1 MTLLHVNA
9 IGCLWSLADRNGP
22 DLDTLLAELPPDMPV
37 PILVHGFRYAPEVA
51 HRDPHRFIL
60 SHAETLADGDLPWPR
75 HLGISEAG
83 PDLAIAFGWN
93 AYGSFWRARSE
104 AARAGLA
111 LAALIARI
119 RARSPG
125 RRVTVLAHS
134 LGARVVLS
142 ALPALS
148 PGDIGRAILLF
159 PAVLR
164 TEVAT
169 AMATGGGR
177 TAEIVNVT
185 SRENRLFDLCATLL
199 ASGGLRRP
207 VGRGLS
213 GRYAGW
219 CDLRIDCP
227 ETLGRLRGLGF
238 RIGGRDRRI
247 CHWSSYMR
255 PGVFALYRALIADAV
270 PLPLDRLAPS
280 GRLPTAPGDWAA
292 PCDAA
297 GFAVN

>member
-9 IGCLWSLADRNGP
+9 NGCLWSPADRDGP
-22 DLDTLLAELPPDMPV
+22 DLDTLLAALPADMPV

-60 SHAETLADGDLPWPR
+60 SLAETLPDGDLPWPR
-75 HLGISEAG
+75 HLGVSAAG

-93 AYGSFWRARSE
+93 AFGSFWRARSE

-148 PGDIGRAILLF
+148 AGDIDRAVLLF

-164 TEVAT
+164 AEVAV
-169 AMATGGGR
+169 AMATGAGR
-177 TAEIVNVT
+177 HAEIVNVT

-219 CDLRIDCP
+219 CDLRIDCAQ
-227 ETLGRLRGLGF
+227 TLDHLRGLGF
-238 RIGGRDRRI
+238 RIGGRDRRV

-255 PGVFALYRALIADAV
+255 PGVFALYRALIADAA

-280 GRLPTAPGDWAA
+280 GRPPTAPDDWAA

>member
-9 IGCLWSLADRNGP
+9 NGCLWSPNDRDGP
-22 DLDTLLAELPPDMPV
+22 ELDDLLAALPEEMPV
-37 PILVHGFRYAPEVA
+37 PVLVHGFRYAPELA
-51 HRDPHRFIL
+51 HRDPHRLIL
-60 SHAETLADGDLPWPR
+60 SHAESLADGDLPWPR
-75 HLGISEAG
+75 HLGISKAG

-93 AYGSFWRARSE
+93 AHGSFWRARSE

-111 LAALIARI
+111 LAALIVRI

-134 LGARVVLS
+134 LGARVALS

-164 TEVAT
+164 AEAEM
-169 AMATGGGR
+169 AMATGAGR

-185 SRENRLFDLCATLL
+185 SRENRLFDLCATFL

-207 VGRGLS
+207 VGRGLA
-213 GRYAGW
+213 GQYPGW

-227 ETLGRLRGLGF
+227 ETLDHLRDLGF
-238 RIGGRDRRI
+238 QIGGRDRHI

-255 PGVFALYRALIADAV
+255 PGVFALYRALIAEAAA
-270 PLPLDRLAPS
+270 LPLDRLVPQAPS
-280 GRLPTAPGDWAA
+280 LAPDLWPT
-292 PCDAA
+292 PCDRVEIAL
-297 GFAVN
+297 N

>member
-9 IGCLWSLADRNGP
+9 TGCLWSPSDRDGP
-22 DLDTLLAELPPDMPV
+22 DLDTLLAALPPDMPV
-37 PILVHGFRYAPEVA
+37 PILVHGFRYAPDVC
-51 HRDPHRFIL
+51 RRNPHHLIL
-60 SHAETLADGDLPWPR
+60 SHAERLADGDLPWPR

-93 AYGSFWRARSE
+93 ANGSFWRARAE

-125 RRVTVLAHS
+125 RKVTVLAHS

-164 TEVAT
+164 TEVAA
-169 AMATGGGR
+169 AMATGAGR

-207 VGRGLS
+207 VGAGLS
-213 GRYAGW
+213 GHYAGW
-219 CDLRIDCP
+219 CDLRIDCAA
-227 ETLGRLRGLGF
+227 TLDHLRGLGF
-238 RIGGRDRRI
+238 HIGGRDRRI

-255 PGVFALYRALIADAV
+255 PGVFALYRALIAEAA
-270 PLPLDRLAPS
+270 PLPLDRLAPQS
-280 GRLPTAPGDWAA
+280 PPTAPDAWSP
-292 PCDAA
+292 PCDA
-297 GFAVN
+297 GEIAVN